1 VKRYLFGF
9 AIALALAA
17 SPPSASAQ
25 PAEEDS
31 LSSWQQA
38 EPTPEQPP
46 SEPAPE
52 EPCPKGEREG
62 AIAGIV
68 VGSVFFTLLP
78 MSIPVL
84 ITQSQ
89 KLKAH
94 NKALSER
101 RCQYALEEPTL
112 QLQLDEA
119 GVGVVPS
126 GYTEEKPDA
135 FSAEL
140 RFELAANAY
149 RWSSYVPERS
159 GLPDYG
165 KRSFNFVLGLGVR
178 FFPKGAHGVLLDFEY
193 LFDPDFDSPPG
204 PGWFCIFDCPPDL
217 WLYTEF
223 ALVHAGYAYRHV
235 VQGPRDP
242 GRLAWAFTPHA
253 SLSMGQAYTEASSDT
268 SLFDLVA
275 GAYSPVVGARFGI
288 DIDLHIKRFFMG
300 WTLRYEI
307 LKHTKGPL
315 RVSHLFSFN
324 IVPVFAIGAVLGAK
338 VQEQGR

>member
-1 VKRYLFGF
+1 MRHLFGF

-68 VGSVFFTLLP
+68 VGSVFYGLLP

-101 RCQYALEEPTL
+101 RCQYALEEPAL
-112 QLQLDEA
+112 QLQFDEA

-140 RFELAANAY
+140 RFRLFTTAY
-149 RWSSYVPERS
+149 RWSSYSSSSDVVDQPES
-159 GLPDYG
+159 G
-165 KRSFNFVLGLGVR
+165 KRSLHVVPAVGVR
-178 FFPKGAHGVLLDFEY
+178 FYPKGGHGVLVDADY
-193 LFDPDFDSPPG
+193 RIDTDVDSDAE
-204 PGWFCIFDCPPDL
+204 FLCIFCPFEPQL
-217 WLYTEF
+217 WTEF
-223 ALVHAGYAYRHV
+223 VVAHVGYAYRHV
-235 VQGPRDP
+235 LSARTSR
-242 GRLAWAFTPHA
+242 RLTWTATPHA
-253 SLSMGQAYTEASSDT
+253 SLA
-268 SLFDLVA
+268 A
-275 GAYSPVVGARFGI
+275 GASFSDANSGVLSFYGLARSPVVGARFGL
-288 DIDLHIKRFFMG
+288 DIDLHIGRFFMG

-307 LKHTKGPL
+307 LKHTRRPL
-315 RVSHLFSFN
+315 DVSHFFAWN
-324 IVPVFAIGAVLGAK
+324 VIPVFAMGVVLGGK

>member
-1 VKRYLFGF
+1 MHYLSGF
-9 AIALALAA
+9 VIALALVT
-17 SPPSASAQ
+17 SPLSASAQ

-52 EPCPKGEREG
+52 EPCPKGERGG

-68 VGSVFFTLLP
+68 VGSVYWLLLP

-84 ITQSQ
+84 ITQSE

-94 NKALSER
+94 NKAMSER
-101 RCQYALEEPTL
+101 RCQYAPEEPAL

-140 RFELAANAY
+140 RFRLFTTAY
-149 RWSSYVPERS
+149 RWSSYSSDVVGQPES
-159 GLPDYG
+159 G
-165 KRSFNFVLGLGVR
+165 KRSLHLVPAMGVR
-178 FFPKGAHGVLLDFEY
+178 FYPKGGHGVLVDADYRFDMDLD
-193 LFDPDFDSPPG
+193 SG
-204 PGWFCIFDCPPDL
+204 VGFCIACPFEPQL
-217 WLYTEF
+217 WTEF
-223 ALVHAGYAYRHV
+223 AVAHVGYAYRHV
-235 VQGPRDP
+235 ISAPAS
-242 GRLAWAFTPHA
+242 GRRAWTATPHA
-253 SLSMGQAYTEASSDT
+253 SLAVGASFSDAN
-268 SLFDLVA
+268 SGVLSYYGEVR
-275 GAYSPVVGARFGI
+275 SPVIGVRFGL
-288 DIDLHIKRFFMG
+288 DIDLHINRFFMG

-307 LKHTKGPL
+307 LKHTRGPL
-315 RVSHLFSFN
+315 HVTHFFAWN
-324 IVPVFAIGAVLGAK
+324 VIPVFAVGVVLGGK